1 MKKLLM
7 LVVLLLSLSGIK
19 VKAQDTLQANPKE
32 LNLNI
37 TAGYSYG
44 VVLDAGMSSLT
55 YGGAGIHGA
64 LGLEMKN
71 PFVRNELT
79 ASFDYQLLN
88 TLTDYN
94 GSQAYHFMAMLNY
107 TRMWNLSTDASK
119 KWRWAV
125 GGIFRNEWS
134 LRQHLSYSNNNFLN
148 DFYSNLR
155 PAATLDYNFRL
166 FHRHFT
172 AQGGLDIPIFGYV
185 VRPIYTSTTYE
196 KQINN
201 DENVFN
207 FLKSGQFSSLNKLRG
222 MHFHWQL
229 TMPLRNANKIRA
241 SYYWDYQKYDGLNT
255 VQMAFHQVSFTLLF
269 NLR

>member
-1 MKKLLM
+1 M
-7 LVVLLLSLSGIK
+7 LVMLLLGLGYGNAQ
-19 VKAQDTLQANPKE
+19 AQDSLQANPKE

-37 TAGYSYG
+37 SAGYSYG
-44 VVLDAGMSSLT
+44 VVRDAGMSSLT
-55 YGGAGIHGA
+55 YGGAGIHGGLA
-64 LGLEMKN
+64 LEMKS
-71 PFVRNELT
+71 PFVRNVLT

-94 GSQAYHFMAMLNY
+94 GSQAYHFMAELNY
-107 TRMWNLSTDASK
+107 ARLYNLSSDASK

-134 LRQHLSYSNNNFLN
+134 LRQHLSFSNNNFIN

-155 PAATLDYNFRL
+155 PVATLDYHFHL
-166 FHRHFT
+166 FHRQFI
-172 AQGGLDIPIFGYV
+172 AQGGVDFPVFGYV

-207 FLKSGQFSSLNKLRG
+207 FLKSGQFTSLNKFRG

-229 TMPLRNANKIRA
+229 TMPLRNANQIRVG
-241 SYYWDYQKYDGLNT
+241 YDWDYQKYDGLNP
-255 VQMAFHQVSFTLLF
+255 VQIALHQVSFTLLF